1 MSECDERKNLL
12 IRTANILVRHLDTVT
27 YKDLTLSEEQARA
40 LVMITLAIKVIL
52 RDL

>member
-1 MSECDERKNLL
+1 MEILPL
-12 IRTANILVRHLDTVT
+12 QTAQILVSYLDTVT

-40 LVMITLAIKVIL
+40 VAKIALAIKAIL